1 MTNAIAA
8 QHVDSW
14 YAASAHVFNGL
25 PALKG
30 EVRCDVC
37 VIGGGLTGLS
47 AAIELAERGYEVVV
61 LEGRRIGWGASGRS
75 GGQVIPGYA
84 CEISKIAQLTSLAD
98 ARRLWQMS
106 LEAVALLRERVERH
120 GIQCDWRSGQLHV
133 AIKPRHIAELVRFRR
148 ELEETYDDDAM
159 ITLGGEALRQ
169 HIRSPRYIGGLF
181 DPRGGHV
188 HPLNFTLG
196 LAHAA
201 QAAGVKIY
209 EHSLAEKITR
219 GAQPMVQLAEGQ
231 VRARQIVV
239 AGNAWL
245 GPLVPELDA
254 RIMPVGTYIIAS
266 EPLGEARARELLPT
280 DAAVTDINFVLDY
293 FRLSADHRVLFGG
306 RVSYSGLTPPNLAES
321 MRRRMVAVFP
331 SLADVKVS
339 HAWGGFVDITM
350 NRAPHFGRIGQNLYF
365 AQGFS
370 GHGMAITGLAGRLI
384 AEAIA
389 GDSARLDVF
398 ARIPHRVFPGGRWLR
413 TPSLMLAML
422 YYRLRD
428 LL

>member
-1 MTNAIAA
+1 MFEASSS

-14 YAASAHVFNGL
+14 YATSARVFAGL
-25 PALKG
+25 PTLRG
-30 EVRCDVC
+30 EEHCDVC
-37 VIGGGLTGLS
+37 VVGGGLTGLS
-47 AAIELAERGYEVVV
+47 AALELAERGMQVIV
-61 LEGRRIGWGASGRS
+61 LEARRIGWGASGRS
-75 GGQVIPGYA
+75 GGQVIPGFA
-84 CEISKIAQLTSLAD
+84 CEMQKIAQLTSPAD
-98 ARRLWQMS
+98 ARRLWAMS
-106 LEAVALLRERVERH
+106 LEAVALVRQRIEH
-120 GIQCDWRSGQLHV
+120 HAIDCDWRPGQLHV
-133 AIKPRHIAELVRFRR
+133 AVKPRQVAELARFRR
-148 ELEETYDDDAM
+148 ELAEVYGYPRLEC
-159 ITLGGEALRQ
+159 LGGAELAG
-169 HIRSPRYIGGLF
+169 HVKSPRYLAGLY
-181 DPRGGHV
+181 DPDGGHV
-188 HPLNFTLG
+188 HPLNFTVG
-196 LAHAA
+196 LAAA
-201 QAAGVKIY
+201 ARAAGARIF
-209 EHSLAEKITR
+209 EHSPVVQVDR
-219 GAQPMVQLAEGQ
+219 GASPAVQLAEGT
-231 VRARQIVV
+231 VRARQVVV

-266 EPLGEARARELLPT
+266 APLGEARAREILPT
-280 DAAVTDINFVLDY
+280 DAAVTDSNFVLDY
-293 FRLSADHRVLFGG
+293 FRRSADHRLLFGG
-306 RVSYSGLTPPNLAES
+306 RVSYSGLTPPKLAES

-331 SLADVKVS
+331 SLHDVAVDY
-339 HAWGGFVDITM
+339 AWGGYVDITM

-389 GDSARLDVF
+389 GDSSRLDVF

>member
-1 MTNAIAA
+1 
-8 QHVDSW
+8 
-14 YAASAHVFNGL
+14 
-25 PALKG
+25 
-30 EVRCDVC
+30 
-37 VIGGGLTGLS
+37 
-47 AAIELAERGYEVVV
+47 
-61 LEGRRIGWGASGRS
+61 
-75 GGQVIPGYA
+75 
-84 CEISKIAQLTSLAD
+84 
-98 ARRLWQMS
+98 MS
-106 LEAVALLRERVERH
+106 LEAVALVRERVERH

-133 AIKPRHIAELVRFRR
+133 AIKPRHISELVRFRR

-209 EHSLAEKITR
+209 EHTLAEKITR

-254 RIMPVGTYIIAS
+254 RIMPVGPYIIAS
-266 EPLGEARARELLPT
+266 EPLSEARARELLPT

-293 FRLSADHRVLFGG
+293 FRLSADHRMLFGG

-350 NRAPHFGRIGQNLYF
+350 NRAPDFGRLPPTSLGHAANIYYL
-365 AQGFS
+365 QGFS
-370 GHGMAITGLAGRLI
+370 GHGLALTGLAGQVV
-384 AEAIA
+384 AQAMT
-389 GDSARLDVF
+389 GDASRLDVF
-398 ARIPHRVFPGGRWLR
+398 ARLRHRAFPGGPLLR
-413 TPSLMLAML
+413 MPALVLGMAW
-422 YYRLRD
+422 YRLRD
-428 LL
+428 LLG

>member
-1 MTNAIAA
+1 MTNDIAA

-14 YAASAHVFNGL
+14 YAASAHAFDGL
-25 PALKG
+25 PAVRG

-84 CEISKIAQLTSLAD
+84 CEINKIAQLTSLAD

-106 LEAVALLRERVERH
+106 LEAVELVRERIARH

-133 AIKPRHIAELVRFRR
+133 AIKPRHVAELARFRR
-148 ELEETYDDDAM
+148 ELEETYDDSTM
-159 ITLGGEALRQ
+159 ISLGGDELSQ

-196 LAHAA
+196 LAQAA
-201 QAAGVKIY
+201 RAAGVKIY

-239 AGNAWL
+239 AGNASL

-293 FRLSADHRVLFGG
+293 FRLSADHRMLFGG

>member
-1 MTNAIAA
+1 
-8 QHVDSW
+8 
-14 YAASAHVFNGL
+14 
-25 PALKG
+25 
-30 EVRCDVC
+30 
-37 VIGGGLTGLS
+37 
-47 AAIELAERGYEVVV
+47 
-61 LEGRRIGWGASGRS
+61 
-75 GGQVIPGYA
+75 
-84 CEISKIAQLTSLAD
+84 
-98 ARRLWQMS
+98 
-106 LEAVALLRERVERH
+106 
-120 GIQCDWRSGQLHV
+120 
-133 AIKPRHIAELVRFRR
+133 
-148 ELEETYDDDAM
+148 
-159 ITLGGEALRQ
+159 
-169 HIRSPRYIGGLF
+169 
-181 DPRGGHV
+181 
-188 HPLNFTLG
+188 
-196 LAHAA
+196 
-201 QAAGVKIY
+201 
-209 EHSLAEKITR
+209 
-219 GAQPMVQLAEGQ
+219 
-231 VRARQIVV
+231 
-239 AGNAWL
+239 
-245 GPLVPELDA
+245 
-254 RIMPVGTYIIAS
+254 MPVGTYIIAS

-293 FRLSADHRVLFGG
+293 FRLSADYRMLFGG